1 MNPHPHDIAP
11 MNGHS
16 GAASA
21 VEAAGS
27 IQHRT
32 YRLLREMIEDGRIS
46 PGEKLLEAQ
55 VAKSFNI
62 GRSPARNA
70 LAALCAD
77 KIIVESEGRG
87 YCVAGV
93 ASGERAGKP
102 AVLDKMEITSEPQWQ
117 RMHAELERELCTRV
131 LFGSVRITE
140 EGLAQHFDVSRTVA
154 RGVMARM
161 HSVGALSKDRNGH
174 WIAEQVTQERI
185 GHLFEMRRLLEPTAL
200 MQAAQCAP
208 REFVEAVRARLK
220 DAIESKRRR
229 GADMDMA
236 ETDLHI
242 DLLSHCPNKEIVL
255 ALSRTH
261 VLFVPT
267 RYLSDPYL
275 QIPDQLISDAFTEHL
290 RIVDLILAGKVER
303 AAQVLHEHILEA
315 DTRWMLR
322 FEIIRRMKQPD
333 LPAYLAPLQ
342 GG

>member
-1 MNPHPHDIAP
+1 MNPAHDTDTASL
-11 MNGHS
+11 NGHPD
-16 GAASA
+16 AASA

-62 GRSPARNA
+62 SRSPARNA

-77 KIIVESEGRG
+77 RIIVETEGRG
-87 YCVAGV
+87 YRVAG
-93 ASGERAGKP
+93 ATPGERAGKR
-102 AVLDKMEITSEPQWQ
+102 AVIDKIEIASEPQWQ
-117 RMHAELERELCTRV
+117 RMYAELERELCTRV

-161 HSVGALSKDRNGH
+161 HSVGALTKDRSGH

-200 MQAAQCAP
+200 MEAAP
-208 REFVEAVRARLK
+208 HVSRDFLESVRARLVRS
-220 DAIESKRRR
+220 IESTCRR
-229 GADMDMA
+229 GADMDTA

-290 RIVDLILAGKVER
+290 RIVDFILAGRAER
-303 AAQVLHEHILEA
+303 AAQALHEHIREA

-322 FEIIRRMKQPD
+322 FEIVRRLKQPE
-333 LPAYLAPLQ
+333 LPAYLSAA
-342 GG
+342 G

>member
-1 MNPHPHDIAP
+1 MSSIVTDMTTLNAQ
-11 MNGHS
+11 S
-16 GAASA
+16 GTPSPAEAS
-21 VEAAGS
+21 GS

-32 YRLLREMIEDGRIS
+32 YQLLREMIADGRIA

-55 VAKSFNI
+55 VAKSFCI
-62 GRSPARNA
+62 SRSPARIA

-87 YCVAGV
+87 YRVAGT
-93 ASGERAGKP
+93 ASGERVGRQ
-102 AVLDKMEITSEPQWQ
+102 AVLDRVEITSEPQWQ
-117 RMHAELERELCTRV
+117 RMYAELERELCTRV

-140 EGLAQHFDVSRTVA
+140 EGLAQHFDVSRTIA

-161 HSVGALSKDRNGH
+161 HSVGQLSKDRNGH
-174 WIAEQVTQERI
+174 WIAEQVTRERI

-200 MQAAQCAP
+200 MQAAPHVSRAFLEAA
-208 REFVEAVRARLK
+208 RERLIG
-220 DAIESKRRR
+220 AIGAKQR
-229 GADMDMA
+229 GGAEMDTA

-290 RIVDLILAGKVER
+290 QIIDHILAGKPER
-303 AAQVLHEHILEA
+303 AAQILQAHIAEA

-333 LPAYLAPLQ
+333 LPDYLSPLSVA
-342 GG
+342 

>member
-1 MNPHPHDIAP
+1 MSQLNTYAT
-11 MNGHS
+11 N
-16 GAASA
+16 AADTPPLDA
-21 VEAAGS
+21 GGS

-32 YRLLREMIEDGRIS
+32 YRLLREMIEDGRIA

-55 VAKSFNI
+55 VAKSFCI
-62 GRSPARNA
+62 SRSPARIA

-87 YCVAGV
+87 YRVAGT
-93 ASGERAGKP
+93 ASAERAGKA
-102 AVLDKMEITSEPQWQ
+102 AVLDKVELTNEPQWQ
-117 RMHAELERELCTRV
+117 RMYADLERELCTRV

-140 EGLAQHFDVSRTVA
+140 EALAQYFDVSRTVA

-161 HSVGALSKDRNGH
+161 HSVGALSQDRNGH
-174 WIAEQVTQERI
+174 WIAEQVTEARI

-200 MQAAQCAP
+200 VHAAP
-208 REFVEAVRARLK
+208 LVSREFLEGVRKRLIG
-220 DAIESKRRR
+220 AIEATHR
-229 GADMDMA
+229 GGAEMDMA

-242 DLLSHCPNKEIVL
+242 DLLAHCPNKEIVF
-255 ALSRTH
+255 ALQRTH

-290 RIVDLILAGKVER
+290 RIIDDILAGKPER
-303 AAQVLHEHILEA
+303 AAQTLQEHIGEA

-322 FEIIRRMKQPD
+322 FEIIRRLRQPD
-333 LPAYLAPLQ
+333 LPPYLSSL
-342 GG
+342 GSV

>member
-1 MNPHPHDIAP
+1 MNPQSHDITP
-11 MNGHS
+11 LNGHP
-16 GAASA
+16 SA
-21 VEAAGS
+21 PDAGGS

-62 GRSPARNA
+62 SRSPARNA

-77 KIIVESEGRG
+77 RVIIESEGRG
-87 YCVAGV
+87 YCVAGT

-102 AVLDKMEITSEPQWQ
+102 ATLDKMEITCEPQWQ
-117 RMHAELERELCTRV
+117 RMYAELERELCTRV

-140 EGLAQHFDVSRTVA
+140 EGLAQHFEVSRTVA
-154 RGVMARM
+154 RDVMARM
-161 HSVGALSKDRNGH
+161 HSVGTLSKDRNGH
-174 WIAEQVTQERI
+174 WVAEQVTQARI

-200 MQAAQCAP
+200 MQAAPCAP
-208 REFVEAVRARLK
+208 RDFVETVRARLVE
-220 DAIESKRRR
+220 AIESKHRR
-229 GADMDMA
+229 GADMDTA

-275 QIPDQLISDAFTEHL
+275 QIPGQLISDAFTEHL
-290 RIVDLILAGKVER
+290 QIVDLILAGQAER
-303 AAQVLHEHILEA
+303 AAQMLHEHILEA

-333 LPAYLAPLQ
+333 LPAYLSPL
-342 GG
+342 GAA